1 MNEQVTIKLNTNNDK
16 QFLRTKIKNINN
28 NVGKYFSM
36 IISTFVGVILFAI
49 LGFILYKSIQG
60 FEYYGIEK
68 ILFSDKFNISNGKEH
83 GVSFWLPFV
92 STLLTTLIAL
102 LIAVPVGVKTSIFIK
117 FRVDKKYKKTF
128 RILSETLAGIPSVIF
143 GLFASKSLGA
153 LLSQMG
159 INNYSIINAS
169 IMLSFMII
177 PTIIAMS
184 LNALDSVD
192 KNLIINPIA
201 IGSTKTRAIYKVYK
215 KAARNGIIVAIIIAM
230 GRAIGETMAL
240 SMILQNENGYIEGFN
255 NGLLY
260 SLNSDLKTVSVVI
273 ATNMFGEN
281 SNEITRSLLFVFGFI
296 LFIFI
301 MIFNVLILYVT
312 RQKGSRVSRLD
323 KFIDKLYYYVLFIP
337 RQISNI
343 FEWLMF
349 KERRSKKLIS
359 HEEIIEYT
367 RIRTTNYKFANLYT
381 WYKLFWEIFSFLLC
395 LSILIWIILEIF
407 VKGWVALGA
416 NSTSIFMYTKNTSGQ
431 AFLNTILVIFIAILI
446 GLPIS
451 LISAIYLNE
460 YSKNKYFNKTIN
472 FFLDSLGSTPS
483 ILFGM
488 FGLIFFIETLG
499 WTSDGAKGYSLI
511 AGSLTIVL
519 VILPS
524 FTRSIQQALIQV
536 PYEVR
541 INALALGS
549 SKWEVIY
556 KIVLPA
562 ALTGIITS
570 TILAIGRIL
579 SETAPLY
586 LTAGLTSSTETALDR
601 PGQTLTTRIY
611 AQLYNTNIT
620 EGINIMYEIAFITLL
635 LVLSLILIGY
645 VLIPNKKE
653 INKWFINKF
662 QFIKYFFKKEMLLKN
677 KEIYE

>member
-1 MNEQVTIKLNTNNDK
+1 MNDQHTVTLTNKEKN
-16 QFLRTKIKNINN
+16 FLKNKTKYIVNN
-28 NVGKYFSM
+28 FSQYFSM
-36 IISTFVGVILFAI
+36 IVSTFVGLVLFAI
-49 LGFILYKSIQG
+49 LGFILYKSIIG
-60 FEYYGIEK
+60 FEIYGIDK
-68 ILFSDKFNISNGKEH
+68 ILFSNKFNISNGQVD

-92 STLLTTLIAL
+92 STLLTTAIAL
-102 LIAVPVGVKTSIFIK
+102 LIAVPIGVKTSIFIK
-117 FRVDKKYKKTF
+117 FRVNKKYKKTF

-143 GLFASKSLGA
+143 GLFASRSMGA
-153 LLSQMG
+153 ILSQIG
-159 INNYSIINAS
+159 IHNYSIINAS

-184 LNALDSVD
+184 LNALDAVNL
-192 KNLIINPIA
+192 NLITNPIA
-201 IGSTKTRAIYKVYK
+201 VGSTKTRAIYKVHK

-240 SMILQNENGYIEGFN
+240 SMILQNESNYIENFN
-255 NGLLY
+255 NGLWY

-312 RQKGSRVSRLD
+312 RQKGNKISKFD
-323 KFIDKLYYYVLFIP
+323 IFIDKLYSLIIFIP
-337 RQISNI
+337 RQIAI
-343 FEWLMF
+343 AFEWVMF
-349 KERRSKKLIS
+349 SERRKTKLLTQ
-359 HEEIIEYT
+359 HEVIEYT
-367 RIRTTNYKFANLYT
+367 RVRTTNYKLANLYT
-381 WYKLFWEIFSFLLC
+381 WYKIFWEIFSFIFC
-395 LSILIWIILEIF
+395 AIILFWILLEIF
-407 VKGWVALGA
+407 LRGFVALGQD
-416 NSTSIFMYTKNTSGQ
+416 SVTIFMYTKNTSGQ
-431 AFLNTILVIFIAILI
+431 AFLNTILIIFISILI

-460 YSKNKYFNKTIN
+460 YSKNKHFNKVIN

-499 WTSDGAKGYSLI
+499 WTSDGVKGYSLI
-511 AGSLTIVL
+511 AGALTISL

-536 PYEVR
+536 PDEIRV
-541 INALALGS
+541 NALALGS

-556 KIVLPA
+556 KIVLPS
-562 ALTGIITS
+562 ALTGIVTS
-570 TILAIGRIL
+570 TVLAIGRIL

-586 LTAGLTSSTETALDR
+586 LTAGLTSSTQTALDR

-611 AQLYNTNIT
+611 AQLYNTNVT
-620 EGINIMYEIAFITLL
+620 EGLNIMYEIAFITLL
-635 LVLSLILIGY
+635 LVLGLILVGY

-653 INKWFINKF
+653 INKWIVNKF
-662 QFIKYFFKKEMLLKN
+662 LFIKYYFKKEMLISK
-677 KEIYE
+677 

>member
-68 ILFSDKFNISNGKEH
+68 ILFSDKFNISNGKEQ

-312 RQKGSRVSRLD
+312 RQKGNRVSRLD

-349 KERRSKKLIS
+349 KERRSKKLVS

-416 NSTSIFMYTKNTSGQ
+416 NSTTIFMYTKNTSGQ

>member
-68 ILFSDKFNISNGKEH
+68 ILFSDKFNISNGKEQ

-143 GLFASKSLGA
+143 GLFASKSLGT

-536 PYEVR
+536 SYEVR